1 MTAKSNRPTRS
12 MRKLKTRL
20 VTNLSRLILILACLL
35 TIFPVL
41 WIITASLNT
50 GASLFTSSIIP
61 KSLTFKHYLDLFSN
75 TDFLLW
81 IKNSVIAC
89 TGGGLLALFFTIT
102 LAYAFSRFRFK
113 GRRYGLLVLI
123 LIQMLPATA
132 TIVAIYKILQAIG
145 QINHLTGLILVYGGT
160 TIPFNAWLMRGY
172 FDTIPQDLEESAYID
187 GATSW
192 QAFTKIALPLAMPM
206 VAVIF
211 IFNLIT
217 FYNDYLLASIVM
229 SGKQNYTV
237 ALGMRFFNQPYA
249 ANWAMFAAA
258 SILACLPIL
267 IIFYSLQRFL
277 VQGLTWGA
285 VKG

>member
-1 MTAKSNRPTRS
+1 MMSTR
-12 MRKLKTRL
+12 KKIKTFFI
-20 VTNLSRLILILACLL
+20 TNISRLILIIACLL
-35 TIFPVL
+35 VVFPIL
-41 WIITASLNT
+41 WIFTASFSK
-50 GASLFTSSIIP
+50 GASLFSSTIIP
-61 KSLTFKHYLDLFSN
+61 KAVTLANYKNLFLK
-75 TDFLLW
+75 TDFLIW
-81 IKNSVIAC
+81 IKNSAIAC
-89 TGGGLLALFFTIT
+89 LGGSFLALFFTVT

-113 GRRYGLLVLI
+113 GKKYGLLALI

-132 TIVAIYKILQAIG
+132 TIVAIY
-145 QINHLTGLILVYGGT
+145 QIMVYFDMTNKLIGLILLYGGM

-172 FDTIPQDLEESAYID
+172 FDSIPRDLDESAYID
-187 GATSW
+187 GASTW
-192 QAFTKIALPLAMPM
+192 QAFTKILLPLAMPM

-211 IFNLIT
+211 IFNMIT
-217 FYNDYLLASIVM
+217 FYNEYLLASIVM

-277 VQGLTWGA
+277 VQGL
-285 VKG
+285 VKGAIKG